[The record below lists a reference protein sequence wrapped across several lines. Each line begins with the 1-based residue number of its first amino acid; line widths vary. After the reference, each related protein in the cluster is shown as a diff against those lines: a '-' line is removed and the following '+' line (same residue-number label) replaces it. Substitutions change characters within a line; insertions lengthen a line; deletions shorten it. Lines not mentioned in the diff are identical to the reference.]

1 MVYRS
6 YLDHGT
12 IQVAVYD
19 NRLEITSPGK
29 LPMGQTLERM
39 KEGYSK
45 IRNEALAH
53 AFSYMNLIE
62 YWGSGIPRIIGK
74 VKAAGLREPEFIGG
88 EVDLRIN
95 IYRGQVDTNNAII
108 NASGT
113 KNGVI
118 DIENGI
124 SGVKIPQ
131 TKERTQVEKLL
142 QVIEKNP
149 SATQAYYAERIG
161 VSKRTVSRMFV
172 ALQEKGV
179 LVQNGT
185 KRKSNWTIIK

>member
-1 MVYRS
+1 MVHRS

-29 LPMGQTLERM
+29 LPMGQTMERM

-53 AFSYMNLIE
+53 AFAYMNLIE
-62 YWGSGIPRIIGK
+62 HWGSGIPRIIDK

-95 IYRGQVDTNNAII
+95 IYRGQIGSNDSNAKVPDSDKRVPDNEQEQRIYEYVLKYESI
-108 NASGT
+108 TTA
-113 KNGVI
+113 KAAEI
-118 DIENGI
+118 L
-124 SGVKIPQ
+124 GVKHRRARAVLMNLIEGAYLKKQ
-131 TKERTQVEKLL
+131 GAARSTVYVKNTERE
-142 QVIEKNP
+142 
-149 SATQAYYAERIG
+149 Y
-161 VSKRTVSRMFV
+161 
-172 ALQEKGV
+172 
-179 LVQNGT
+179 
-185 KRKSNWTIIK
+185 